1 MRRFDAIVRY
11 RTHNHKRHLLIVEE
25 AADKME
31 EVQDR
36 LLRALPDFLV
46 LVVSLL
52 GQTVGLVWLLGWR
65 AAGANRRTKLAIV
78 ALGLVSL
85 TSAVF
90 AFLLRF
96 DRVARHFPL
105 WWPSWGRGLAI
116 TWALLSL
123 CWLVGYPAL
132 WIWSRMRREHSPARR
147 LFFKTAYTAVLAA
160 PPAVVGYGVFIE
172 RHQLF
177 LREQKLEFPD
187 LPPDLD
193 GLRLVQL
200 SDIHLSPFLSRD
212 EARRA
217 VDMANETRAHLALV
231 TGDLITTGRDPLDD
245 CLDILAGLR
254 TDAGVFGC
262 MGNHEIYAG
271 AEDHIEEEAA
281 RRGMR
286 FLRLS
291 SQPLRFGKAT
301 LNLAGIDYQR
311 LSRPYLVGAEKLVM
325 PGAFNVLLSH
335 NPDVFPVAARQG
347 FPLTIAGH
355 THGGQ
360 IRLEILNMDL
370 NPGHYYTPFVDGLYR
385 RGPAAIFVSRG
396 IGTIAIPARIG
407 APPEVALLRL
417 CRS

>member
-1 MRRFDAIVRY
+1 
-11 RTHNHKRHLLIVEE
+11 
-25 AADKME
+25 ME
-31 EVQDR
+31 EVQER
-36 LLRALPDFLV
+36 LLRVLPDFLV
-46 LVVSLL
+46 LIVSLL

-65 AAGANRRTKLAIV
+65 AAGANRKTKLAIV
-78 ALGLVSL
+78 AVGLLSL

-123 CWLVGYPAL
+123 CWLVGYPTL
-132 WIWSRMRREHSPARR
+132 WIWSRMQREHSPARR
-147 LFFKTAYTAVLAA
+147 LFFKTAYTTVLVA
-160 PPAVVGYGVFIE
+160 PPAVIGYGVFIE

-212 EARRA
+212 EVRRA

-231 TGDLITTGRDPLDD
+231 TGDLITTGRDPLDE
-245 CLDILAGLR
+245 CLDILSRLR

-271 AEDHIEEEAA
+271 AEDHVEEEGA
-281 RRGMR
+281 RKGMR

-291 SQPLRFGKAT
+291 SESLRFGNAV
-301 LNLAGIDYQR
+301 LNLAGVDYQR
-311 LSRPYLVGAEKLVM
+311 LRRPYLMGAEKLVM

-347 FPLTIAGH
+347 YPLTIAGH

-360 IRLEILNMDL
+360 IRVEILNVDL

-385 RGPAAIFVSRG
+385 RGSSSIFVSRG
-396 IGTIAIPARIG
+396 IGTIAVPARIG

-417 CRS
+417 CRT

>member
-1 MRRFDAIVRY
+1 
-11 RTHNHKRHLLIVEE
+11 
-25 AADKME
+25 ME

-52 GQTVGLVWLLGWR
+52 GQTVGWVWLLGWR
-65 AAGANRRTKLAIV
+65 AAGAGRKTKLVMV
-78 ALGLVSL
+78 AAGVLSL
-85 TSAVF
+85 ASAVF

-96 DRVARHFPL
+96 DRFARHFPL

-123 CWLVGYPAL
+123 CWLVGYPVL
-132 WIWSRMRREHSPARR
+132 WIGSRMHRGHSPARR
-147 LFFKTAYTAVLAA
+147 LFFKTACTAVLAV

-172 RHQLF
+172 RHQLL

-200 SDIHLSPFLSRD
+200 SDIHLSPFLSLD
-212 EARRA
+212 ELRRA

-231 TGDLITTGRDPLDD
+231 TGDLITTSRDSLDG
-245 CLDILAGLR
+245 CLDVLSGLR
-254 TDAGVFGC
+254 AEAGVFGC

-271 AEDHIEEEAA
+271 AEDHAESGGA
-281 RRGMR
+281 RRGLR

-291 SQPLRFGKAT
+291 SAPLRFGNAV
-301 LNLAGIDYQR
+301 LNLAGVDYQR
-311 LSRPYLVGAEKLVM
+311 LHRPYLVGAEKLVM

-347 FPLTIAGH
+347 YPLTIAGH

-360 IRLEILNMDL
+360 IRVEILNMDL
-370 NPGHYYTPFVDGLYR
+370 NPGLYYTPFVDGIYR

-417 CRS
+417 CRT